1 MGKYTIFIIIALT
14 LSTTFVFADSFKD
27 LSSKDAETRIE
38 AAYYFEEK
46 AGEEGL
52 TEDELGKLIEL
63 ADDSNVEVRVASR
76 DAVLKNSNL
85 EITEIWAERYA
96 TRGNPYG
103 SFICYVNAYYIN
115 SDKYETASDAEV
127 KDILKADRDKA
138 KAKAKEAYE
147 GIRGNDKKE
156 LVTPVY
162 DNL

>member
-1 MGKYTIFIIIALT
+1 MGKYTIFIILALT
-14 LSTTFVFADSFKD
+14 LSTAFVFADSFKD

-38 AAYYFEEK
+38 AAHYFEEK

-52 TEDELGKLIEL
+52 TEEELGRLIEL
-63 ADDSNVEVRVASR
+63 ADDSNDEVSVASR

-96 TRGNPYG
+96 TRGNKYG

-115 SDKYETASDAEV
+115 SEKYAVTSDAEV

-138 KAKAKEAYE
+138 KTKAIEAYKA
-147 GIRGNDKKE
+147 IRGSDKKE
-156 LVTPVY
+156 LATPIY
-162 DNL
+162 NNL